1 MNPSTQQVQQQA
13 EHRILQNYQQPM
25 LTGYSVNSNANYP
38 AIYDS
43 VNSNANYPARYGQIN
58 QNRANAYDS
67 YGDNSG
73 GYYDYGMYNGMQYN
87 DINRQGFYDDYNS
100 LGYNNLN
107 VVNSSP
113 CSKKGISPLLIL
125 ITIAGASVGF
135 YFVYKKVKE
144 ASGNGRLKTH
154 SLSENLDLIWN
165 G

>member
-1 MNPSTQQVQQQA
+1 
-13 EHRILQNYQQPM
+13 M
-25 LTGYSVNSNANYP
+25 LTGYSVNSNVNYP
-38 AIYDS
+38 
-43 VNSNANYPARYGQIN
+43 NANVNYPSLYNQNN
-58 QNRANAYDS
+58 QNRANTYDLNS

-73 GYYDYGMYNGMQYN
+73 GYFDYGMYNGMGYN
-87 DINRQGFYDDYNS
+87 DINRQGNFNYDDYNA
-100 LGYNNLN
+100 LGYNNFN